1 MMISTKGRYA
11 LRVLTALA
19 EQNSEEYI
27 PLKVISEDQQ
37 ISQKY
42 LESIMG
48 MLSKAGLVKGIH
60 GKGGGYKLS
69 RPPEECRLGDILR
82 VTEGSLAP
90 VACLQ
95 DNAETC
101 DIAPRCRT
109 LKMWKDLDET
119 IGAFFDSRT
128 IRDLME
134 PGTPDDEQK

>member
-1 MMISTKGRYA
+1 MISTKGRYA

-19 EQNSEEYI
+19 EKDRGDYI
-27 PLKVISEDQQ
+27 PLKVISEEQE

-90 VACLQ
+90 VACLM
-95 DNAETC
+95 DGAEPC
-101 DIAPRCRT
+101 AIAHKCRT
-109 LKMWKDLDET
+109 LTMWKDLDDT
-119 IGAFFDSRT
+119 IGEFFDSRT
-128 IRDLME
+128 IRDLMAKDGPE
-134 PGTPDDEQK
+134 D